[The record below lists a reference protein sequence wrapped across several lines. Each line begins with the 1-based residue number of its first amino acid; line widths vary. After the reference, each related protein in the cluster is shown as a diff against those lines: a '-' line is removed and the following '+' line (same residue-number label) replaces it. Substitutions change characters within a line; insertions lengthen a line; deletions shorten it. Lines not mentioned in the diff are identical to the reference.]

1 MGYEKEG
8 ICPWFHGRTIDG
20 RCSAPSLN
28 DQLDN
33 MNRFHELPCICSV
46 IDYRRQNVVRT
57 EKVAYEA
64 IAECVTVIFT
74 TLWGLLWSIN
84 YWTYTHGNMSVYL
97 FSMPIKKH
105 FLFVY
110 WRLTA
115 FNFFYKK
122 LSVLALVICPEPRPD
137 FFLQSC
143 KMSSTKFSKL
153 SREEVFSDDVIRV

>member
-1 MGYEKEG
+1 MCHCYFYY
-8 ICPWFHGRTIDG
+8 ILRSPVIYLL
-20 RCSAPSLN
+20 LN
-28 DQLDN
+28 IYAWQ
-33 MNRFHELPCICSV
+33 HV
-46 IDYRRQNVVRT
+46 I
-57 EKVAYEA
+57 
-64 IAECVTVIFT
+64 
-74 TLWGLLWSIN
+74 
-84 YWTYTHGNMSVYL
+84 YL

-122 LSVLALVICPEPRPD
+122 LSVLAFVICPEPRPD